1 MTNDLKKELEA
12 TKSGLKKAKS
22 DIKLVED
29 KLDYCQDRLLDI
41 RNEKDNLQ
49 KKINDY
55 EFLDIDTKLEEIAI
69 LKNDF
74 LKQKHRLKITKELL
88 DDSREEII
96 LLKEIIEGFKNLS
109 NIDFIRNKYPE
120 SLNQH
125 YFKHEKYSKYE
136 TYKDEL

>member
-1 MTNDLKKELEA
+1 MTDDLKKELKA
-12 TKSGLKKAKS
+12 TKSELTKAKS
-22 DIKLVED
+22 DIKLIED

-49 KKINDY
+49 KKVNDY
-55 EFLDIDTKLEEIAI
+55 EFLDIDTKLEEVAV

-74 LKQKHRLKITKELL
+74 LKQKHRLEITKELL

-96 LLKEIIEGFKNLS
+96 LLKEIIKCFKNMS
-109 NIDFIRNKYPE
+109 NLDFIRNKYPE

-125 YFKHEKYSKYE
+125 YIKYEKYSKYDN
-136 TYKDEL
+136 YKDKL